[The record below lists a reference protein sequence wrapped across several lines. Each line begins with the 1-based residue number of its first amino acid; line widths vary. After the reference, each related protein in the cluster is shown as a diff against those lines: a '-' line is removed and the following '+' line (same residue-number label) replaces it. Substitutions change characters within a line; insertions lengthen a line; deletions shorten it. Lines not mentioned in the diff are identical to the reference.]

1 MHNTIDPFLVEST
14 PAVLSVGMRCIDD
27 GYDFVWCMGSKKQDP
42 FFTKPNG
49 DKIYLKVNDYV
60 PYLIGDGSKSSVSA
74 TAFKGAIISRK
85 DVTPSVIEPPE
96 EPPVEPDHDR
106 LSAYTPLIAPEAP
119 DIEELQGEE
128 PLERGYVEA
137 PREGSFEKSEGSSSS
152 VLDVDVSAKRDLG
165 EKTLN
170 VEAMSKGHPPP
181 YSHAQEPLL

>member
-1 MHNTIDPFLVEST
+1 MVESYGRIDMFFFLVEDSGGGKFCFQGNWFIMIKT
-14 PAVLSVGMRCIDD
+14 
-27 GYDFVWCMGSKKQDP
+27 
-42 FFTKPNG
+42 
-49 DKIYLKVNDYV
+49 
-60 PYLIGDGSKSSVSA
+60 
-74 TAFKGAIISRK
+74 
-85 DVTPSVIEPPE
+85 E

-170 VEAMSKGHPPP
+170 VEAMSKGRPPP